1 MGQWTVKWSIY
12 THVIQTHRCNFYEKH
27 DHTQC
32 LSLLVSSLMS
42 RHKCT
47 QPDTHTPQIPHPQV
61 FIHSWD
67 TTGKSQSTVSCTT
80 PTQEFSPA
88 TRTHHSLAYITGLMS
103 SQTALNRI
111 NRAIRETVKQKQK
124 KNETQENKM
133 NRSKRKLIN
142 TEKELTLCRLLL
154 LNDSIMKGSKAS
166 CSRITKTKGEKE
178 KWTNT
183 HKPHIRL
190 SQLCRDSPIQSL
202 SRG

>member
-1 MGQWTVKWSIY
+1 MPLSPCVLFNVQTQMHTTRH
-12 THVIQTHRCNFYEKH
+12 TH
-27 DHTQC
+27 
-32 LSLLVSSLMS
+32 
-42 RHKCT
+42 
-47 QPDTHTPQIPHPQV
+47 THTPHK
-61 FIHSWD
+61 FHIHRFSF
-67 TTGKSQSTVSCTT
+67 TLETQLESLRAVSCTT

-88 TRTHHSLAYITGLMS
+88 TRTHHSLAYNTGLMS

-111 NRAIRETVKQKQK
+111 NRAMQETVKQKHK

-133 NRSKRKLIN
+133 NRSRRKVIN
-142 TEKELTLCRLLL
+142 TEKELTLCSLLL
-154 LNDSIMKGSKAS
+154 LNDSITKGSKAS

-202 SRG
+202 SLG